1 MRASQLPFA
10 TLREVPADASSVHE
24 RLLRRAGF
32 VRKAEAGV
40 YLFLPLGAYALR
52 RAVTLLEEQC
62 AAAGFHPVITPL
74 AEPVQAV
81 FESARSQVR
90 SWRSLPLR
98 WYAMNQIR
106 REEVEPRGGLLE
118 ARERL
123 LFRMWCFDAD
133 APSATESMKLMR
145 DTLVHACRQM
155 GTKVLAGECE
165 GWSLLAVV
173 EGGEDAFLQCSSCSA
188 AAVAECYPLP
198 RFDEFVT
205 SYDAVP
211 PAEIVSTPDL
221 RTVEEVAQFLR
232 VPPSRLVKTLL
243 LEVDGKAVA
252 ALVRG
257 DHELSLR
264 KVQRALGAKEVQL
277 MSSEQVE
284 EVSRAPVGFAGPVG
298 LEGVLLIADH
308 AVRQMQDFVVG
319 ANVADAHRIHV
330 CWGRDFGKPSWLD
343 LRTASAGDQC
353 AHCDGELVLR
363 RGILVGEVCLW
374 RGAHGLVYDDAQGVQ
389 QPVQVILGE
398 LNLTR
403 LIAALVEA
411 NHDSD
416 GMVWHPRIAPFDAII
431 LLLNPSEES
440 PREVAERISLSLE
453 ERGIDVLLDDRDER
467 AGVKFKDA
475 DLVGIPLQVVVGR
488 SASEGVVEV
497 RLRRDRQPHQV
508 AVEDVAIVV
517 EELLYREMEVTA

>member
-1 MRASQLPFA
+1 
-10 TLREVPADASSVHE
+10 
-24 RLLRRAGF
+24 
-32 VRKAEAGV
+32 VRKAGAGV
-40 YLFLPLGAYALR
+40 YFFLPLGADVLR
-52 RAVTLLEEQC
+52 RAAKLLEEQC
-62 AAAGFHPVITPL
+62 EAAGFHPVITPL

-81 FESARSQVR
+81 FESARHQVR

-98 WYAMNQIR
+98 WYTMNWVT
-106 REEVEPRGGLLE
+106 REDVEPRGGLLE
-118 ARERL
+118 TRENL
-123 LFRMWCFDAD
+123 LLRMWCFDAD
-133 APSATESMKLMR
+133 APSAAESMKLMR
-145 DTLVHACRQM
+145 DTLAQACRQM
-155 GTKVLAGECE
+155 GAKVLAGEGD

-173 EGGEDAFLQCSSCSA
+173 EDGEDVLLQCSSCSA
-188 AAVAECYPLP
+188 AAAPECYPLP
-198 RFDEFVT
+198 AFDASVA

-221 RTVEEVAQFLR
+221 RTVEEVARFLR
-232 VPPSRLVKTLL
+232 VPPSKLVKTLL
-243 LEVDGKAVA
+243 LDVDGKAVA

-257 DHELSLR
+257 DHELSLP
-264 KVQRALGAKEVQL
+264 KVQRALGAKAVQM
-277 MSSEQVE
+277 MSPEQVE
-284 EVSRAPVGFAGPVG
+284 AVSHAPVGFAGPVG
-298 LEGVLLIADH
+298 LEGALLIADH

-319 ANVADAHRIHV
+319 ANLADAHRMHV
-330 CWGRDFGKPSWLD
+330 CWGRDFTEPQWLD
-343 LRTASAGDQC
+343 LRIASAGDRC

-363 RGILVGEVCLW
+363 QGVFVGEVRLW
-374 RGAHGLVYDDAQGVQ
+374 HGEHGLLYDDAQGVQ
-389 QPVQVILGE
+389 QPVQVVVGE

-416 GMVWHPRIAPFDAII
+416 GMVWHPRIAPFEVII
-431 LLLNPSEES
+431 LLLNPSEEAH
-440 PREVAERISLSLE
+440 RDVAERISLSLE

-488 SASEGVVEV
+488 SASEGLVEV

-517 EELLYREMEVTA
+517 EELLYREMEVT

>member
-24 RLLRRAGF
+24 RFLRRAGF
-32 VRKAEAGV
+32 VRKAGAGV
-40 YLFLPLGAYALR
+40 YFFLPLGAYVLR

-62 AAAGFHPVITPL
+62 ETAGFHPVITPL

-81 FESARSQVR
+81 LESARSHVR
-90 SWRSLPLR
+90 SWRSLPLQ
-98 WYAMNQIR
+98 WYTMNQVR
-106 REEVEPRGGLLE
+106 LADVEPRGGLLE
-118 ARERL
+118 TRENL
-123 LFRMWCFDAD
+123 LLRMWCFDAD
-133 APSATESMKLMR
+133 ASSATY
-145 DTLVHACRQM
+145 TLRITHTLAWSCRQM
-155 GTKVLAGECE
+155 GAEVLAGESD
-165 GWSLLAVV
+165 GWCLLVV
-173 EGGEDAFLQCSSCSA
+173 AEGGEDALLQCSSCKA
-188 AAVAECYPLP
+188 AGVPECFPLSP
-198 RFDEFVT
+198 RRGKPPPYV
-205 SYDAVP
+205 AVP
-211 PAEIVSTPDL
+211 PAEIVRTPGL
-221 RTVEEVAQFLR
+221 RTVEEVARFLR
-232 VPPSRLVKTLL
+232 VPTSQLVKTLL
-243 LEVDGKAVA
+243 LDVDGKAVA

-264 KVQRALGAKEVQL
+264 KVQRALGAKEVQM
-277 MSSEQVE
+277 MSPERVE
-284 EVSRAPVGFAGPVG
+284 EVSHAPVGFAGPVG
-298 LEGVLLIADH
+298 LKRVRLIADH

-319 ANVADAHRIHV
+319 ANLADAHRMHV
-330 CWGRDFGKPSWLD
+330 CWGRDFTEPKWLD
-343 LRTASAGDQC
+343 LRIASAGDRC

-363 RGILVGEVCLW
+363 RGIFVGEVRLW
-374 RGAHGLVYDDAQGVQ
+374 RDEHGLVYDDAQGVQ
-389 QPVQVILGE
+389 QPVQVVVGE

-416 GMVWHPRIAPFDAII
+416 GMVWHPRIAPFEVII
-431 LLLNPSEES
+431 LLLNPSEEAH
-440 PREVAERISLSLE
+440 RDVAERISLSLE

-488 SASEGVVEV
+488 SASEGLVEV

-517 EELLYREMEVTA
+517 EELLYREMEVTT

>member
-40 YLFLPLGAYALR
+40 YVFLPLGAYVLR

-74 AEPVQAV
+74 TEAVQAV
-81 FESARSQVR
+81 LESARPQVR
-90 SWRSLPLR
+90 SWRSLPLQ
-98 WYAMNQIR
+98 WYTMNQVR
-106 REEVEPRGGLLE
+106 LEDVEPRGGLLE

-123 LFRMWCFDAD
+123 LFRMWRFDAD
-133 APSATESMKLMR
+133 ASSTTY
-145 DTLVHACRQM
+145 TLRRITHTLAWSCRQM
-155 GTKVLAGECE
+155 GAEVLAGESD
-165 GWSLLAVV
+165 GWCLLVV
-173 EGGEDAFLQCSSCSA
+173 AEGGEDALLQCSSCKA
-188 AAVAECYPLP
+188 AGVPDCFPLSP
-198 RFDEFVT
+198 LGEKPPP
-205 SYDAVP
+205 YDAVP
-211 PAEIVSTPDL
+211 PAEIVRTPGL
-221 RTVEEVAQFLR
+221 RTVEEVARFLQ
-232 VPPSRLVKTLL
+232 VPPSKLVKTLL
-243 LEVDGKAVA
+243 LDVDGKAVA

-264 KVQRALGAKEVQL
+264 KVQRALGAKEVQM
-277 MSSEQVE
+277 MSPERVE
-284 EVSRAPVGFAGPVG
+284 EVSHAPVGFAGPVG
-298 LEGVLLIADH
+298 LERVRLIADH

-319 ANVADAHRIHV
+319 ANLADAHRIHI
-330 CWGRDFGKPSWLD
+330 CWGRDFATPSWLD

-353 AHCDGELVLR
+353 AHCGGELVLR
-363 RGILVGEVCLW
+363 RGIFVGEVRLW
-374 RGAHGLVYDDAQGVQ
+374 RDEHGLVYDDAQGVQ

-416 GMVWHPRIAPFDAII
+416 GMVWHPRIAPLDAII

-440 PREVAERISLSLE
+440 HRELAERISLSLE

-488 SASEGVVEV
+488 SASEGLVEV

-517 EELLYREMEVTA
+517 EELLYREMEVA